1 MISIVIP
8 LYNKASCIRDTLLS
22 VLAQIYSDFE
32 IIIVDDGSTDESCH
46 VVESIIDS
54 RIRLVHQTNAGV
66 AAARNRGIEEARG
79 DYIAFLDAD
88 DEWKPGY
95 LATQVQ
101 LVEKYPYCDVFATN
115 YVFCDGRGNVSK
127 PIIRRLPFKD
137 EDGEMTNYFEVA
149 SHSHPPL
156 WTSAIMVR
164 KSAITEIGGFPVGI
178 RSGEDLITWARL
190 AVKHRIAYKTQPFA
204 LYNIKDYSNREIQ
217 RIPDKSDIVGKELQ
231 QLFNKHHISALRKYL
246 SHWQKMRSSVFLR
259 CNKRKS
265 CIKEA
270 FKGLYYNI
278 FNFKLYGYIILALL
292 PFNPYS
298 SYNKLY
304 SLYHN

>member
-8 LYNKASCIRDTLLS
+8 LYNKEATVSRAVHS
-22 VLAQIYSDFE
+22 VLKQSFQDFE
-32 IIIVDDGSTDESCH
+32 LIVVNDGSTDNSCE
-46 VVESIIDS
+46 VVESFNDK
-54 RIRLVHQTNAGV
+54 RIRLIHQENAGV
-66 AAARNRGIEEARG
+66 SAARNRGIEEAKG
-79 DYIAFLDAD
+79 EFIAFLDAD
-88 DEWKPGY
+88 DEWMPNY

-101 LVEKYPYCDVFATN
+101 LAKDYPNCAVFATN
-115 YVFCDGRGNVSK
+115 YEFIDEQGKTTK
-127 PIIRRLPFKD
+127 PIIRRIPFS
-137 EDGEMTNYFEVA
+137 EESGEITNYFEVA

-156 WTSAIMVR
+156 WTSAIMVC
-164 KSAITEIGGFPVGI
+164 KKAIQQIGGFPVGI
-178 RSGEDLITWARL
+178 RSGEDLLTWARL
-190 AVKHRIAYKTQPFA
+190 AVYYRIAYNTQPFA
-204 LYNIKDYSNREIQ
+204 LYYIKDYSSRELQ
-217 RIPDKSDIVGKELQ
+217 RIPDKSNIVGKELQ
-231 QLFNKHHISALRKYL
+231 QLFNKHHIPALRKYL

-304 SLYHN
+304 SLFHN